1 MPKTPSSPLANN
13 PTNLV
18 RKHLSGARRILV
30 YGEPGSGKSTL
41 TRSLAQ
47 EFLNHR
53 QPVQIMD
60 ADPGSPDMG
69 IPGAITLLTADHKAQ
84 TTTDWKIRDQEPICT
99 LDAGRFRLPLNEA
112 VSKLLARIPAPSDSV
127 LLIDAPGLTRG
138 IGAEELLPSLVN
150 TTQADRI
157 LVLVTEDQSP
167 PLENILA
174 SLDLTILYIR
184 CHPDARKP
192 PKSIVAQHRS
202 DRWQDYLQQ
211 AQEQTYD
218 LDTLTINGIPP
229 ADNAALNWMGR
240 QVALFNDNALQ
251 AMGEVAAF
259 YQHNNHNRI
268 KIRAPIHNTDNTT
281 RLLVRDAVFSA
292 ERGLHT
298 EPYDRSDQ
306 ATSHPSG
313 KRSLT
318 ISTVEKDAQFFRA
331 SMEQLSPPLK
341 MRIGMVDA
349 TLANGVFGDPL
360 LLLQIGHQKRC
371 LLFDLG
377 YHGPISARTAHQ
389 VTDIFISHAHI
400 DHICGFLWLMRCRIG
415 HYPPCRV
422 FGPPGLAQHISGL
435 LNGVLWDR
443 IGDKAPHF
451 EIFEI
456 HRDLLRRWR
465 IAAGSPL
472 SEELPAQPIKNN
484 VIWQEALFQIRA
496 VTLDHSTR
504 EENHDNPFTPVIAY
518 AFEPLRQINVRK
530 ERLQALGLTP
540 GPWLETL
547 KEHLLNGQLDTSIRI
562 GDQNYI
568 VGELADDILLKSAGK
583 KLVYA
588 TDLANT
594 DENRSLMAAF
604 AEDAHTLFCEASFME
619 ADSDLAYF
627 TGHLTTKA
635 CGEIAT
641 LAGVKHLIPFH
652 FSGRYQQ
659 QADEIYAEVARA
671 CPQMVRPGVK

>member
-1 MPKTPSSPLANN
+1 MPTAPPSPLANN
-13 PTNLV
+13 PRNLV
-18 RKHLSGARRILV
+18 RKHLCGARRILV

-47 EFLNHR
+47 EFLNHG
-53 QPVQIMD
+53 QPVQIID

-69 IPGAITLLTADHKAQ
+69 IPGAITLLTADHQAQ
-84 TTTDWKIRDQEPICT
+84 TTPDWQISDLEPICT

-112 VSKLLARIPAPSDSV
+112 VNKLLTRTPDPTDSV

-138 IGAEELLPSLVN
+138 IGAEELLTSLAN
-150 TTQADRI
+150 TTLADRI
-157 LVLVTEDQSP
+157 VVLLADNQSP
-167 PLENILA
+167 PLEQILTA
-174 SLDLTILYIR
+174 LDLTILYIC
-184 CHPDARKP
+184 CHPHARKP
-192 PKSIVAQHRS
+192 PKSVVAQHRS
-202 DRWQDYLQQ
+202 ERWLDYLQQ
-211 AQEQTYD
+211 SQEHTYD
-218 LDTLTINGIPP
+218 LDTLTISGIPP
-229 ADNAALNWMGR
+229 SDNDALNWIGR
-240 QVALFNDNALQ
+240 QVALFNGNALQ

-259 YQHNNHNRI
+259 YQHNNQNRI
-268 KIRAPIHNTDNTT
+268 KIRAPKHHFNNTT

-292 ERGLHT
+292 ERGSHT
-298 EPYDRSDQ
+298 EPYERSDQ
-306 ATSHPSG
+306 ATSHPAG

-377 YHGPISARTAHQ
+377 YHGPISARMAHQ

-415 HYPPCRV
+415 HYPACRI

-435 LNGVLWDR
+435 LSGILWDR
-443 IGDKAPHF
+443 IGDKAPRF

-456 HRDLLRRWR
+456 HDDQLRHWH

-472 SEELPAQPIKNN
+472 SEEQPVQTIANS
-484 VIWQEALFQIRA
+484 VIWQEALFQVRA
-496 VTLDHSTR
+496 VTLDHSTQEQNR
-504 EENHDNPFTPVIAY
+504 DNPFTPVIAY

-530 ERLQALGLTP
+530 ERLHALGLIP

-547 KEHLLNGQLDTSIRI
+547 KERLLNGALGESIRI
-562 GDQNYI
+562 GDQRYI

-594 DENRSLMAAF
+594 DANRHLMAEF

-619 ADSDLAYF
+619 ADSNLAYF

-641 LAGVKHLIPFH
+641 LARVNHLIPFH
-652 FSGRYQQ
+652 FSGRYQK